1 MHYSGAKQK
10 MDNNA
15 GVYSSLL
22 QEIEAGNVTKECLDS
37 IKKDLHRT
45 FPENIHFAC
54 DLQCDS
60 DTSTMN
66 PKLQKLQ
73 RILCA
78 FSIYSPQI
86 GYCQSLNFLT
96 GFLLLFEDEEQVFWM
111 LVTIVHDY
119 FPPGMFDRVMEGGNL
134 EQTVLMSM
142 VYEMM
147 PGVWSKISNQKCF
160 WECEQKD
167 NLPTITL
174 VTGHWFLTMFI
185 NILPVE
191 TVLRIWD
198 CFFM

>member
-45 FPENIHFAC
+45 FPENIHFVC

-78 FSIYSPQI
+78 FSLYSPQI

-160 WECEQKD
+160 WECEHKD